1 MHLIEAVA
9 AIACCEPFRK
19 IGGDGTPAVQPCADA
34 RKVEG
39 IEDVELQRRR
49 VRHRSAKIESDPL
62 ALHGLEKGERIIL
75 ADQHDRSAD
84 VHRRREPIVDSPQ
97 IARRAGLGRDLDNRW
112 DTRR

>member
-1 MHLIEAVA
+1 MLLLFWIGRFPYGPGLLHAVHLIKAVA
-9 AIACCEPFRK
+9 AIASCDPFRK
-19 IGGDGTPAVQPCADA
+19 TGGEGTPAVQPGADA

-75 ADQHDRSAD
+75 ADEHDRSTD
-84 VHRRREPIVDSPQ
+84 VHRRREPIVE
-97 IARRAGLGRDLDNRW
+97 W
-112 DTRR
+112 